1 MRKMAMLTTALTVL
15 GLGMIGH
22 ARAETVK
29 IALIDP
35 LSGPVA
41 VYGDQEKK
49 SLDFVLDIAN
59 REGWAGPGIT
69 FETVGFDNKGSPQ
82 EATQQFKNATDQGIR
97 YIYQGLSSAVGLA
110 LIDAVNKYN
119 ERNPGKEV
127 VYLNPTNTAPEMTNE
142 KCSFWHFR
150 FDANADM
157 RMAAL
162 MSVLRDDASV
172 KSVYLINPD
181 YSFGHSVQREAKRQ
195 LAVQRPDVA
204 IAAEEL
210 HPLLRIKDFVPYAI
224 KIKASGA
231 QAVITGNFAN
241 DLTLLVKAA
250 REIGYD
256 GKFYTFYGNALGAPA
271 AIGDAGIGKVI
282 AVADWLPN
290 VPTAASEAFYK
301 SFRQRYPN
309 PADDYVHLR
318 MQLLVEA
325 LAQAIDKAGTTQAVA
340 VAAALENVSVQ
351 MAGQGGAMR
360 ASDHQFQQPLAV
372 GVMDKVGSPGVK
384 FDVEGSGYGFR
395 VVRALAPGQAEMA
408 TTCRMVR
415 PA

>member
-1 MRKMAMLTTALTVL
+1 MRKMTMLTTALTVL
-15 GLGMIGH
+15 GFGITGT

-150 FDANADM
+150 FDSNTDMKSAGLASFLARDKSLKKVYQINQNYATGQGIATAIREGLKKSRPDIEIVGDDLHQMFQVKDFSPYVSKVKASDAQVLVTGNWGADLNLLLKSAKDSGLKIPVYGVNAQGSGTPTALAAANVENVYNLTTWSPNDDINGSKQLWMGFKEKYAGLEWIFQTYNPVKLISQAIANA
-157 RMAAL
+157 
-162 MSVLRDDASV
+162 
-172 KSVYLINPD
+172 KSTDP
-181 YSFGHSVQREAKRQ
+181 
-195 LAVQRPDVA
+195 
-204 IAAEEL
+204 
-210 HPLLRIKDFVPYAI
+210 
-224 KIKASGA
+224 
-231 QAVITGNFAN
+231 
-241 DLTLLVKAA
+241 
-250 REIGYD
+250 
-256 GKFYTFYGNALGAPA
+256 
-271 AIGDAGIGKVI
+271 
-282 AVADWLPN
+282 
-290 VPTAASEAFYK
+290 
-301 SFRQRYPN
+301 
-309 PADDYVHLR
+309 
-318 MQLLVEA
+318 
-325 LAQAIDKAGTTQAVA
+325 VA
-340 VAAALENVSVQ
+340 VARALEGLKVKGLVSEVEMRKEDHQTIQPMEVQ
-351 MAGQGGAMR
+351 QWTKANGKDVFYDTENTGWGWKRIDTVDR
-360 ASDHQFQQPLAV
+360 ASSTLP
-372 GVMDKVGSPGVK
+372 S
-384 FDVEGSGYGFR
+384 
-395 VVRALAPGQAEMA
+395 
-408 TTCRMVR
+408 TCQMKR
-415 PA
+415 PAT